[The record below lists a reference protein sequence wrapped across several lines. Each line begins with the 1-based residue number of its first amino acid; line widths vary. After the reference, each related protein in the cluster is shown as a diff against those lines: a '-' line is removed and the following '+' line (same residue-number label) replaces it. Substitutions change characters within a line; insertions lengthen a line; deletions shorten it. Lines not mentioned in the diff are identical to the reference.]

1 MGNNNMKDAAAAIS
15 SSSSSS
21 SSLSSSS
28 PPPFI
33 NIRPDIISYNTA
45 LNAVTMTM
53 TDVAS
58 SNNSDESSTSS
69 SNSRWDVLM
78 KLRRR
83 MDKQDGIKP
92 TVVTYGIMISAC
104 EKWGKWQQAMAL
116 LEEMKKKRVMANTVA
131 YNAAIS
137 A

>member
-53 TDVAS
+53 TDVA
-58 SNNSDESSTSS
+58 SS